1 MSTFI
6 IARLTFHEAGR
17 RRILWL
23 AILLSLIFLAIY
35 ALGFNIIYRE
45 MSNAWWS
52 DLSELREGIN
62 FFVMAGLYVVNFLIA
77 MVAVLASVDTI
88 SGEIASHT
96 IQAIVTKPIARWEVV
111 VGKWLGFVVMLA
123 GYVALLA
130 GGVMLIVYAIAGYL
144 PPNPI
149 EGILLMYMEG
159 LVFISLTLLGG
170 TLLSTLA
177 NGVLAFMLYGLAFVG
192 GWIEQIGA
200 LVRNEAAVNLGI
212 VASLIMPSEALW
224 KRAAYVMQPPLIR
237 ELGFTPFSAL
247 VVPSQAMVIYA
258 GAYILVALGLA
269 IWQFSRRDL

>member
-1 MSTFI
+1 MSTLI

-23 AILLSLIFLAIY
+23 AILLSLAFLAIY
-35 ALGFNIIYRE
+35 ALGFNVIFRE
-45 MSNAWWS
+45 IGH
-52 DLSELREGIN
+52 DVPEVRELREAIN

-111 VGKWLGFVVMLA
+111 VGKWLGFAAMLA
-123 GYVALLA
+123 GYAALLA
-130 GGVMLIVYAIAGYL
+130 GGVMLIVYLIAGYL
-144 PPNPI
+144 PPNPV

-159 LVFISLTLLGG
+159 LVFISLTLMGG
-170 TLLSTLA
+170 TKLSTLA

-247 VVPSQAMVIYA
+247 VAPSQAMVVYA
-258 GAYILVALGLA
+258 GAYIVVALALA
-269 IWQFSRRDL
+269 IWVFSRRDL